1 MLESQSLLNTRLQW
15 LYLIILFSIIFSFN
29 LFRSYQN
36 YLEFKKEIFY
46 ETTADIINIYKKE
59 NNYLLRLKTKD
70 FTVFTST
77 NNPTLNQ
84 NDKITIS
91 LITSNISFFDY
102 LKGFLT
108 KNFHIEKL
116 QNQKSIIKDDLG
128 NYISSQ
134 HQNQT
139 MSMLYNA
146 LFLAIPPSKDLI
158 NFFNDYGM
166 SHLIAIS
173 GYHLGVLSAIF
184 YFILNLS
191 YSKIHQTY
199 IPYRNKKVDISIA
212 VIVLLFFYLLLIDV
226 VASFLRSF
234 IMFVFGFLLLRSNI
248 KILSFENLLITVL
261 FILAFFQEYMFSV
274 SLWFS
279 VAGVFYIF
287 LFIKYYKE
295 MNKYILFF
303 FFNFWIFMAVNPITQ
318 YFFGAVSLYQ
328 LASPFLSLVF
338 TLFYP
343 LSLLLHIIDYGWVF
357 DEYILMWLDIDVHSI
372 ELFASVYFIVPYIV
386 LSGYAIYSKFAFRI
400 VELAFVI
407 FNLWLFITLLKGY

>member
-1 MLESQSLLNTRLQW
+1 M
-15 LYLIILFSIIFSFN
+15 
-29 LFRSYQN
+29 SYQN

-46 ETTADIINIYKKE
+46 ETTADVVNIYKKE
-59 NNYLLRLKTKD
+59 NNCLLRLKTKD

-77 NNPTLNQ
+77 NNTIIKQ
-84 NDKITIS
+84 NDIVRIS

-108 KNFHIEKL
+108 KNFRIEKL
-116 QNQKSIIKDDLG
+116 NNQKSTIQVVLSE
-128 NYISSQ
+128 YIVSQ
-134 HQNQT
+134 HQNTT

-146 LFLAIPPSKDLI
+146 LFLAIPPSKELI

-184 YFILNLS
+184 YFILNAA

-199 IPYRNKKVDISIA
+199 LPYRNKRVDISMVVIA
-212 VIVLLFFYLLLIDV
+212 ILFLYLILIDL

-261 FILAFFQEYMFSV
+261 FILAFFQEYLFSV

-287 LFIKYYKE
+287 LFIQYYKD
-295 MNKYILFF
+295 MNKYLLFF

-328 LASPFLSLVF
+328 LASPFLGLIF
-338 TLFYP
+338 TIFYP
-343 LSLLLHIIDYGWVF
+343 LSLLLHLIGYGCVF
-357 DEYILMWLDIDVHSI
+357 DEYILMWFNIDVYSI
-372 ELFASVYFIVPYIV
+372 ELFASVYFVIPYIL
-386 LSGYAIYSKFAFRI
+386 LSVYAIWSSVAFRI
-400 VELAFVI
+400 VEISFVI
-407 FNLWLFITLLKGY
+407 FNLWLFVTLLN

>member
-1 MLESQSLLNTRLQW
+1 M
-15 LYLIILFSIIFSFN
+15 FM
-29 LFRSYQN
+29 SYQS
-36 YLEFKKEIFY
+36 YLEFKKEVFY
-46 ETTADIINIYKKE
+46 ETKAHVINIYKKE
-59 NNYLLRLKTKD
+59 NNCLLRLKTKD

-77 NNPTLNQ
+77 NNTTIKQ
-84 NDKITIS
+84 NDIIQIS

-108 KNFHIEKL
+108 KNFHIEKINVQQSTIQEKL
-116 QNQKSIIKDDLG
+116 S

-134 HQNQT
+134 HQNTT

-146 LFLAIPPSKDLI
+146 LFLAIPPSKELI

-184 YFILNLS
+184 YFILNIT
-191 YSKIHQTY
+191 YSKVHQTHF
-199 IPYRNKKVDISIA
+199 PYRNKKVDIAIVVIA
-212 VIVLLFFYLLLIDV
+212 ILFLYLILIDL

-261 FILAFFQEYMFSV
+261 FILAFFQEYLFSV

-287 LFIKYYKE
+287 LFIQYYKE

-328 LASPFLSLVF
+328 LASPFLGLIF
-338 TLFYP
+338 TIFYP
-343 LSLLLHIIDYGWVF
+343 LSLLLHFIGYGWIF
-357 DEYILMWLDIDVHSI
+357 DEYILLWFNIDVYSI
-372 ELFASVYFIVPYIV
+372 ELFASVYFVVPYIL
-386 LSGYAIYSKFAFRI
+386 LSIYAIWSAVAFRI
-400 VELAFVI
+400 VEISFVI
-407 FNLWLFITLLKGY
+407 FNLWLFVTLLN

>member
-1 MLESQSLLNTRLQW
+1 M
-15 LYLIILFSIIFSFN
+15 
-29 LFRSYQN
+29 SYQN

-46 ETTADIINIYKKE
+46 ETTADVVNIYKKE
-59 NNYLLRLKTKD
+59 NNCLLRLKTKD

-77 NNPTLNQ
+77 NNTIIKQ
-84 NDKITIS
+84 NDIVRIS

-108 KNFHIEKL
+108 KNFRIEKL
-116 QNQKSIIKDDLG
+116 NNQKSTIQVVLSE
-128 NYISSQ
+128 YIVSQ
-134 HQNQT
+134 HQNST
-139 MSMLYNA
+139 MSMLYTA
-146 LFLAIPPSKDLI
+146 LFLAIPPSKELI

-184 YFILNLS
+184 YFILNAA

-199 IPYRNKKVDISIA
+199 LPYRNKRVDISMVVIA
-212 VIVLLFFYLLLIDV
+212 ILFLYLILIDL

-261 FILAFFQEYMFSV
+261 FILAFFQEYLFSV

-287 LFIKYYKE
+287 LFIQYYKD
-295 MNKYILFF
+295 MNKYLLFF

-328 LASPFLSLVF
+328 LASPFLGLIF
-338 TLFYP
+338 TIFYP
-343 LSLLLHIIDYGWVF
+343 LSLLLHLIGYGCVF
-357 DEYILMWLDIDVHSI
+357 DEYILMWFNIDVYSI
-372 ELFASVYFIVPYIV
+372 ELFASVYFVIPYIL
-386 LSGYAIYSKFAFRI
+386 LSVYAIWSSVAFRI
-400 VELAFVI
+400 VEISFVI
-407 FNLWLFITLLKGY
+407 FNLWLFVTLLN

>member
-1 MLESQSLLNTRLQW
+1 MLDSQSLLNTRLQR
-15 LYLIILFSIIFSFN
+15 LYIIIIFGIIFSINIFM
-29 LFRSYQN
+29 SYQN

-46 ETTADIINIYKKE
+46 ETTADVVNIYKKE
-59 NNYLLRLKTKD
+59 NNCLLRLKTKD

-77 NNPTLNQ
+77 NNTIIKQ
-84 NDKITIS
+84 NDIVRIS

-108 KNFHIEKL
+108 KNFRIEKL
-116 QNQKSIIKDDLG
+116 NNQKSTIQVVLSE
-128 NYISSQ
+128 YIVSQ
-134 HQNQT
+134 HQNST
-139 MSMLYNA
+139 MSMLYTA
-146 LFLAIPPSKDLI
+146 LFLAIPPSKELI

-184 YFILNLS
+184 YFILNAA

-199 IPYRNKKVDISIA
+199 LPYRNKRVDISMVVIA
-212 VIVLLFFYLLLIDV
+212 ILFLYLILIDL

-261 FILAFFQEYMFSV
+261 FILAFFQEYLFSV

-287 LFIKYYKE
+287 LFIQYYKD
-295 MNKYILFF
+295 MNKYLLFF

-328 LASPFLSLVF
+328 LASPFLGLIF
-338 TLFYP
+338 TIFYP
-343 LSLLLHIIDYGWVF
+343 LSLLLHLIGYGCVF
-357 DEYILMWLDIDVHSI
+357 DEYILMWFNIDVYSI
-372 ELFASVYFIVPYIV
+372 ELFASVYFVIPYIL
-386 LSGYAIYSKFAFRI
+386 LSVYAIWSSVAFRI
-400 VELAFVI
+400 VEISFVI
-407 FNLWLFITLLKGY
+407 FNLWLFVTLLN

>member
-1 MLESQSLLNTRLQW
+1 M
-15 LYLIILFSIIFSFN
+15 
-29 LFRSYQN
+29 SYQN

-46 ETTADIINIYKKE
+46 ETTADVVNIYKKE

-77 NNPTLNQ
+77 NNTTIKQ
-84 NDKITIS
+84 NDIVRIS

-108 KNFHIEKL
+108 KNFRIEKL
-116 QNQKSIIKDDLG
+116 NNQKSTIQVVLSE
-128 NYISSQ
+128 YIVSQ
-134 HQNQT
+134 HQNST
-139 MSMLYNA
+139 MSMLYTA
-146 LFLAIPPSKDLI
+146 LFLAIPPSKELI

-184 YFILNLS
+184 YFILNAA

-199 IPYRNKKVDISIA
+199 LPYRNKRVDISMVVIA
-212 VIVLLFFYLLLIDV
+212 ILFLYLILIDL

-261 FILAFFQEYMFSV
+261 FILAFFQEYLFSV

-287 LFIKYYKE
+287 LFIQYYKD
-295 MNKYILFF
+295 MNKYLLFF

-328 LASPFLSLVF
+328 LASPFLGLIF
-338 TLFYP
+338 TIFYP
-343 LSLLLHIIDYGWVF
+343 LSLLLHLIGYGCVF
-357 DEYILMWLDIDVHSI
+357 DEYILMWFNIDVYSI
-372 ELFASVYFIVPYIV
+372 ELFASVYFVIPYIL
-386 LSGYAIYSKFAFRI
+386 LSVYAIWSSVAFRI
-400 VELAFVI
+400 VEISFVI
-407 FNLWLFITLLKGY
+407 FNLWLFVTLLN